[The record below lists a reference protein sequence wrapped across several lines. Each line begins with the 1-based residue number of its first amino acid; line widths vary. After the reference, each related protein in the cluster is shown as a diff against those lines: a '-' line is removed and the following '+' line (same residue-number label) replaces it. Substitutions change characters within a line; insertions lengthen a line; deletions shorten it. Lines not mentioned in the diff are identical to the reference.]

1 MTPNDEIT
9 TCKLPIKH
17 MHLCICDTTPQTS
30 DIAALNYRLRDIPLD
45 ICLQTFLLLSRK
57 NCLFFGD
64 QRPTISFYVSS
75 KKLNFFFFVVCF
87 PYYVRYYLVFFSGKH
102 IFHQLRQQTIF
113 SCPHFQQTFFLTF
126 VRQSIFFNFFLASF
140 PPPSP
145 DIKWCVPNLHIP
157 DQLEKVSL
165 LSMCHNT
172 ANMHSY

>member
-1 MTPNDEIT
+1 MYLWYHPTNVRYSSVKLQAKGHTIRYLLANFFT
-9 TCKLPIKH
+9 TFAKKLSIFWRS
-17 MHLCICDTTPQTS
+17 TS
-30 DIAALNYRLRDIPLD
+30 D
-45 ICLQTFLLLSRK
+45 
-57 NCLFFGD
+57 
-64 QRPTISFYVSS
+64 
-75 KKLNFFFFVVCF
+75 NFFLCFVEEIKFLFFVVCF

-126 VRQSIFFNFFLASF
+126 VRQSIFFNFFLASS
-140 PPPSP
+140 PPP
-145 DIKWCVPNLHIP
+145 DINWCVPNLHIP